1 MWALRAARD
10 SEAAPSPLAAAA
22 PAGAAGLAPARDPS
36 ASVAR
41 PTSPSSPSAGL
52 GAAPVS
58 PAVRP
63 SQAVA
68 ARAAAP
74 PRSRPTANKKRPRGG
89 CLDPLKGSV
98 PEHFV
103 LVYEN
108 GSLKVTHVQCR
119 ALMERRDQSSLPR
132 GKNERRFST
141 TNYVFN
147 EFRSRL
153 AVDTLEEWLRLHASR
168 DLYGTLAEFPIDE
181 VYKRWKECERRSA
194 HLAAA
199 EAGAA
204 SSGPGTGGR

>member
-1 MWALRAARD
+1 MPRIFWLKPPAVVFPPSLFSNTLSLLMDSNKPGWGGARAGAGPPTTREALASASTAIKSNSIATMWALRAARD

-74 PRSRPTANKKRPRGG
+74 PRSRPTADKKRPRGG

-108 GSLKVTHVQCR
+108 GSLKVTHVQC
-119 ALMERRDQSSLPR
+119 LPCSHGKERSKLIAPR
-132 GKNERRFST
+132 
-141 TNYVFN
+141 
-147 EFRSRL
+147 
-153 AVDTLEEWLRLHASR
+153 
-168 DLYGTLAEFPIDE
+168 
-181 VYKRWKECERRSA
+181 KE
-194 HLAAA
+194 
-199 EAGAA
+199 
-204 SSGPGTGGR
+204 